1 MKNKLRNPR
10 RLIVDVSSLCW
21 TALHQGA
28 DNEFGYD
35 VIFED
40 ESGRERKVT
49 IKSAEHGF
57 ENSIDF
63 LLMAWDQTNTQPK
76 DTILV
81 WESGNTKH
89 LRQRMLPEY
98 KSGGRSQPE
107 EIYEEFNK
115 LKHKLIETIKGLG
128 GRAVTRPNMEGDD
141 IIAFLVSQL
150 SGEKVIMTQDGD
162 LSYLLHHD
170 DVSLFRKGEW
180 TTENPY
186 GPFDPK
192 LIPIY
197 KALVGDTSDRIP
209 GAPRFGAKAWD
220 AFLITFGEEGAQMVG
235 ELIEQQRITEL
246 ESNIEDF
253 KPLAHVVN
261 HHDKVYA
268 SYQAAK
274 LYPELV
280 ENIRL
285 PLQWD
290 AGYCKLRSEI
300 EDERLRKFGG
310 VTRIVHKGN
319 FLEALDFLKKQ
330 IKKSEFIALDLET
343 YTSEESQ
350 EWLLENDKPKA
361 VDVIGSKVVSM
372 GLTFGANQNYNLYF
386 TLDHTETEEIKNIS
400 REQFEAVLQAIA
412 TDIPK
417 IIHNVAFELPVLYLN
432 FGKLTDQIFI
442 NPCFDTAIAA
452 NYVNENIGQGLKF
465 LSKHYF
471 DYDQTDY
478 DTVTTKYTYKNVE
491 VKDED
496 GNWVTVEEA
505 TPYRVNMKQLTAEE
519 TLAYGSD
526 DTIMT
531 SALWTHFLTI
541 MELEH
546 TDKAFFEIEEKSA
559 YVSALGFAQ
568 GTPVSLERLRD
579 MEREDDELERKS
591 WEVLNELLIKLGWEG
606 TQTPVYTAEDLTDPK
621 MIKEIFL
628 NITGEELV
636 TRMRTPDKIY
646 TLIENEPVNYASTLA
661 DLMRDGDIDTINDL
675 VAKNYDNTPRLDVS
689 SPKQVKEL
697 LYYKMNLPVN
707 LINNATDKERQDKP
721 DLAEACFKFNK
732 ILRGSSD
739 VVLTDKEKEL
749 LKVKARTDDTAIEF
763 ALTFD
768 VEPNSLEGRGL
779 KAFGTI
785 KEIATRR
792 SLFYKNYRNTR
803 HWNTGMLHSSVRQ
816 CSTVTRR
823 HSMSFQNLQQM
834 PKPNKGRIRDL
845 LVSRYNNGLI
855 ISADLSGAEL
865 RLGADLSKD
874 ANLLACFVGDNK
886 KDMHSLTA
894 SSAMRLRWG
903 HEIVDILME
912 EMQAKDEYDLFLKLR
927 QHHNDKTP
935 EDPSTLRGL
944 GKNTNFASSYGGS
957 AAKLA
962 ELLIIPLEEAEQM
975 LQAKFDTYP
984 RYEEWKLEIEAQME
998 KTGYALTYKGARRH
1012 LRDAMLSENK
1022 WERSKAQ
1029 RQGPNFMIQGSC
1041 GEALRLA
1048 MCDLWDSG
1056 ILWNLRCNFI
1066 APVHDELVLDSHP
1079 EDAFEV
1085 AKTLHRCM
1093 VQEGYME
1100 DVPFVS
1106 SLSIG
1111 TSFYDQPEVEFPDP
1125 EVFDDEKVKEAI
1137 AQAIQRHVVVA

>member
-21 TALHQGA
+21 TSLHQGT
-28 DNEFGYD
+28 DHEFGY
-35 VIFED
+35 ELLYTD
-40 ESGRERKVT
+40 EQGVERKCQ
-49 IKSAEHGF
+49 IKSAEHGY
-57 ENSIDF
+57 ENAIDF
-63 LLMAWDQTNTQPK
+63 LLMAWNQTKTQPK
-76 DTILV
+76 DTIMV
-81 WESGNTKH
+81 WESGNTKA

-98 KSGGRSQPE
+98 KQSGRSQPE
-107 EIYEEFNK
+107 EMYTEFNR
-115 LKHKLIETIKGLG
+115 LKEMLIEAVTNLG
-128 GRAVTRPNMEGDD
+128 GRAVTRANLEGDD
-141 IIAFLVSQL
+141 IIAFLVSEL
-150 SGEKVIMTQDGD
+150 KGEKIIMTQDGD

-170 DVSLFRKGEW
+170 NVSLFRKGEW

-197 KALVGDTSDRIP
+197 KALVGDTADKIP
-209 GAPRFGAKAWD
+209 GAPGFGAKAWD
-220 AFLITFGEEGAQMVG
+220 AFLVTFGEEGVEMTG
-235 ELIEQQRITEL
+235 DIINDRRIPEL
-246 ESNIEDF
+246 EANVSDF
-253 KPLAHVVN
+253 KPLAKVVQN
-261 HHDKVYA
+261 EDKVYA

-280 ENIRL
+280 ESIRL
-285 PLQWD
+285 PLIWKT
-290 AGYCKLRSEI
+290 GYCKTRADI
-300 EDERLRKFGG
+300 QDERLRKFGG
-310 VTRIVHKGN
+310 VTRLVHKEN
-319 FLEALDFLKKQ
+319 FLEAFNFLKENL
-330 IKKSEFIALDLET
+330 KKSDFIALDLET
-343 YTSEESQ
+343 YTPEESG
-350 EWLLENDKPKA
+350 EWLLENNRPKG

-372 GLTFGANQNYNLYF
+372 GLTFGANQNFNLYF

-400 REQFEAVLQAIA
+400 REQFEAVLQVIA

-478 DTVTTKYTYKNVE
+478 DTVTTKYNEVE
-491 VKDED
+491 REEENEQGEVYV
-496 GNWVTVEEA
+496 VTDFI
-505 TPYRVNMKQLTAEE
+505 PYRVNMKQLTAEE

-546 TDKAFFEIEEKSA
+546 TDNAFFEIEEKAA

-591 WEVLNELLIKLGWEG
+591 WEVLNELLIKLGWDG
-606 TQTPVYTAEDLTDPK
+606 TQTPVYTVEDLTDPK

-646 TLIENEPVNYASTLA
+646 TLIEHEPVNYASTLA
-661 DLMRDGDIDTINDL
+661 DLMRDGYIDAINDL

-697 LYYKMNLPVN
+697 LYHKMNLPVN

-721 DLAEACFKFNK
+721 ELAEACFKFNK
-732 ILRGSSD
+732 ILRGSDD

-768 VEPNSLEGRGL
+768 VDPNSLEGRGL

-792 SLFYKNYRNTR
+792 SLFYKNFKNVR
-803 HWNTGMLHSSVRQ
+803 HWETGMMHSSVRQ

-823 HSMSFQNLQQM
+823 HSMSAVNL
-834 PKPNKGRIRDL
+834 NF
-845 LVSRYNNGLI
+845 GL
-855 ISADLSGAEL
+855 
-865 RLGADLSKD
+865 
-874 ANLLACFVGDNK
+874 
-886 KDMHSLTA
+886 
-894 SSAMRLRWG
+894 
-903 HEIVDILME
+903 
-912 EMQAKDEYDLFLKLR
+912 
-927 QHHNDKTP
+927 
-935 EDPSTLRGL
+935 
-944 GKNTNFASSYGGS
+944 
-957 AAKLA
+957 
-962 ELLIIPLEEAEQM
+962 
-975 LQAKFDTYP
+975 
-984 RYEEWKLEIEAQME
+984 
-998 KTGYALTYKGARRH
+998 
-1012 LRDAMLSENK
+1012 
-1022 WERSKAQ
+1022 
-1029 RQGPNFMIQGSC
+1029 
-1041 GEALRLA
+1041 
-1048 MCDLWDSG
+1048 
-1056 ILWNLRCNFI
+1056 
-1066 APVHDELVLDSHP
+1066 
-1079 EDAFEV
+1079 
-1085 AKTLHRCM
+1085 
-1093 VQEGYME
+1093 
-1100 DVPFVS
+1100 
-1106 SLSIG
+1106 
-1111 TSFYDQPEVEFPDP
+1111 
-1125 EVFDDEKVKEAI
+1125 
-1137 AQAIQRHVVVA
+1137 